1 MNSLINEKSKNSSSN
16 CVVAPKQVH
25 TELKLTSETEESDNN
40 DIFEH
45 HENERVFSVS
55 EAALLLKISTV
66 SVYRLIKRKRIR
78 CLGSLRHKRIPNSEL
93 TRFLQEDL
101 N

>member
-1 MNSLINEKSKNSSSN
+1 MNSLINEKAKYSSNN
-16 CVVAPKQVH
+16 CVVAANQVL
-25 TELKLTSETEESDNN
+25 TELKLTSESEKSDNN
-40 DIFEH
+40 NILEKQ
-45 HENERVFSVS
+45 ENERVFSVS

-78 CLGSLRHKRIPNSEL
+78 CLGSLRHKRIPHTEL